1 MLEIVPSSGAIWLIA
16 GSDVFNVNVVDKI
29 MIIYKSVGVK
39 N

>member
-1 MLEIVPSSGAIWLIA
+1 MLEIVPLPGAVWLIA
-16 GSDVFNVNVVDKI
+16 GSAVFNVNVVDKI